1 MLEPALPPTLV
12 IDDDDAVRKTCVE
25 LLEARGHKT
34 FSAATVG
41 EGLRLF
47 SAHRPAAVLLDL
59 RLPDGT
65 GIDVL
70 RELQRQAPG
79 TPVVVISGLGSVAEA
94 VEAMKVG
101 ATDFLEKPVS
111 RERLFKILD
120 RIFHPPLP
128 GGETDLEKVADG
140 SRYGMVGRS
149 EPMRRI
155 YQLIEMAAPTKC
167 RVFIAGE
174 SGTGKELIAGAV
186 HALSPRRDRAFIEL
200 NCAAIPSELIESE
213 MFGHVKGAFTGAV
226 SDRKGKFEAA
236 TTGTLF
242 LDEIGDMSL
251 ITQAKLLRVLQEGVV
266 TPVGSSEPRA
276 VDVRIVSATSKNL
289 PEEIARGTFR
299 EDLYHRINVLTVA
312 VPPLRNRREDIP
324 ELAEHFL
331 RLASVE
337 NDVKP
342 KRLSPRAVDLLIQMP
357 WQGNVRELRNLMERL
372 VVLVA
377 KDVVGQQEVMDVLQ
391 MPGLRAEETN
401 PLPLRQ
407 ARARFERQ
415 YILYRLT
422 ANRGN
427 LGSTARELGIERTN
441 LYRKMK
447 QLGIQAPS
455 RSKP

>member
-1 MLEPALPPTLV
+1 MLEPELPPTLV
-12 IDDDDAVRKTCVE
+12 IDDDDVVRKTCVE

-34 FSAATVG
+34 LSAASVS

-47 SAHRPAAVLLDL
+47 SEHRPAAVLLDL

-79 TPVVVISGLGSVAEA
+79 TPVVVISGRGSVAEA

-111 RERLFKILD
+111 RDRLFQILD

-149 EPMRRI
+149 EAMRRI

-167 RVFIAGE
+167 RV
-174 SGTGKELIAGAV
+174 LIAGAI
-186 HALSPRRDRAFIEL
+186 HALSPRRDRPFIEL

-226 SDRKGKFEAA
+226 ADRKGKFEAA

-242 LDEIGDMSL
+242 LDELGDMSL
-251 ITQAKLLRVLQEGVV
+251 TTQAKLLRVLQEGVV
-266 TPVGSSEPRA
+266 TPVGSAEPRP

-289 PEEIARGTFR
+289 QEEIARGTFR

-342 KRLSPRAVDLLIQMP
+342 KRLSPRAVDLLVQMP

-427 LGSTARELGIERTN
+427 LGNTARELGIERTN

-447 QLGIQAPS
+447 QLGIQAPTRS
-455 RSKP
+455 RP

>member
-12 IDDDDAVRKTCVE
+12 IDDDDVVRKTCVE

-34 FSAATVG
+34 LSAASVG

-47 SAHRPAAVLLDL
+47 SEHRPAAVLLDL

-65 GIDVL
+65 GLDVL
-70 RELQRQAPG
+70 REFQRQAPG
-79 TPVVVISGLGSVAEA
+79 TPVVVISGHGSVAEA

-111 RERLFKILD
+111 RDRLFQILD
-120 RIFHPPLP
+120 RILHPPLP
-128 GGETDLEKVADG
+128 GGETDLEKVANG

-149 EPMRRI
+149 GAMRRI
-155 YQLIEMAAPTKC
+155 FQLVEMAAPTKC

-174 SGTGKELIAGAV
+174 SGTGKELIARAI
-186 HALSPRRDRAFIEL
+186 HALSPRRERPFIEL

-213 MFGHVKGAFTGAV
+213 MFGHVKGSFTGAV
-226 SDRKGKFEAA
+226 ADRKGKFEAA
-236 TTGTLF
+236 HTGTLF

-251 ITQAKLLRVLQEGVV
+251 MTQAKLLRVLQEGVI
-266 TPVGSSEPRA
+266 TPVGSTDQRA

-289 PEEIARGTFR
+289 QEEIVRGAFR

-312 VPPLRNRREDIP
+312 VPPLRARREDIP

-331 RLASVE
+331 RLASIE

-372 VVLVA
+372 VVLVS
-377 KDVVGQQEVMDVLQ
+377 KEVVGQQEVMDVLQ
-391 MPGLRAEETN
+391 MPGMRSDEAG

-415 YILYRLT
+415 YILNRLT

-427 LGSTARELGIERTN
+427 LGNTARELGIERTN

-455 RSKP
+455 RAR